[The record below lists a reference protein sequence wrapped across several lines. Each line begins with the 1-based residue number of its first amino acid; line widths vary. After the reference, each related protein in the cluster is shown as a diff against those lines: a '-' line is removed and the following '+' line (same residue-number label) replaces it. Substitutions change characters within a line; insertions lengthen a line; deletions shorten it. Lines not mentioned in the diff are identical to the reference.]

1 MVYVLDARQA
11 KFGARE
17 TNQQLCDGYQF
28 HQNDSGTELRIA
40 KKKLGVFCSTV
51 LDFQNFVQSVA
62 VLNMI
67 FKCFKTWEPVLR

>member
-40 KKKLGVFCSTV
+40 KKTGRFLFHGFRFSEFYPVGSCFEY
-51 LDFQNFVQSVA
+51 DFQM
-62 VLNMI
+62 L
-67 FKCFKTWEPVLR
+67 